1 MDYIKD
7 QVYFV
12 LYFINI
18 FILIKWSATVH
29 AGVLQCFENCSNWPK
44 FTPSGSFKRI
54 IN

>member
-29 AGVLQCFENCSNWPK
+29 AGVLHFFW
-44 FTPSGSFKRI
+44 
-54 IN
+54 

>member
-29 AGVLQCFENCSNWPK
+29 AGVLHFFGKLFQLVQIHPK
-44 FTPSGSFKRI
+44 WFIWK
-54 IN
+54 NN

>member
-7 QVYFV
+7 QVYCV

-29 AGVLQCFENCSNWPK
+29 SGVLHCFGKPFQLAQIHPK
-44 FTPSGSFKRI
+44 WFIWK
-54 IN
+54 NN

>member
-18 FILIKWSATVH
+18 FILN
-29 AGVLQCFENCSNWPK
+29 GVQQFMLVCCIVLVNRSNWPK
-44 FTPSGSFKRI
+44 FTPSGSFERI